1 MNWKDVTQLSKWA
14 YSFQRPVIFPGIPLH
29 LESYESTDVTKFTKK
44 RLDAHKP
51 LPGTGW
57 GNDVWAFDR
66 ITFNQSS
73 PAPSNIYTISD
84 IGLWTSYALPFLL
97 FLDSEIRKSW
107 LDITLMYF
115 ETQSIGLNLYVWG
128 GPAFTERIRPII
140 YNEGSWD

>member
-97 FLDSEIRKSW
+97 FWTVKS
-107 LDITLMYF
+107 
-115 ETQSIGLNLYVWG
+115 VRA